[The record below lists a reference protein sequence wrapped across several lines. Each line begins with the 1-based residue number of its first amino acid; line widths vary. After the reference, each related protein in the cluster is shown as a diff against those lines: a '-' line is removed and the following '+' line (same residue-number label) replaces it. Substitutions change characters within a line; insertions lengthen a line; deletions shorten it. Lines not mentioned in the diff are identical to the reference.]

1 MSAPQLEERVA
12 RLETEVAHLKSLL
25 PTTVATSNPWW
36 EKITGTFANNPAFEE
51 AMQLGKQYR
60 QSLRQDSEKP
70 PTD

>member
-12 RLETEVAHLKSLL
+12 RLETELARLKDLL
-25 PTTVATSNPWW
+25 PMTAATSSPWW
-36 EKITGTFANNPAFEE
+36 EKITGTFANSTAFEE

-60 QSLRQDSEKP
+60 QSMPQDTEEP